1 MISMNVVEVNKS
13 VENVT
18 YSVDKLKKIKKEIES
33 KTPDHHQKILEI
45 IIKHEINFSENNNG
59 VFLSLN
65 KLPDNVIDEIERY
78 LKYIDE
84 QEKILS
90 TIENTQDGFEKE
102 YFNKT
107 T

>member
-1 MISMNVVEVNKS
+1 MISMNVEEMNKP
-13 VENVT
+13 VENVK
-18 YSVDKLKKIKKEIES
+18 YSVDKLKKIKKEIEG
-33 KTPDHHQKILEI
+33 KTSEHHQKILEI

-65 KLPDNVIDEIERY
+65 KLPDNVIEEIEKY

-90 TIENTQDGFEKE
+90 TIENTQDVFEKE